1 LTNGGEWSR
10 IGLFTKKQNQR
21 ERRTEMAKQIILYNL
36 APHVTDEQYKEY
48 VVKEKGPLLDSLS
61 SVKKFEL
68 VKITGSMKGEIP
80 YKYVGIMHI
89 SDMKEF
95 YEKDMPSQ
103 KFQDFATKWGAMV
116 SPDFHTLIG
125 EEIY

>member
-1 LTNGGEWSR
+1 
-10 IGLFTKKQNQR
+10 
-21 ERRTEMAKQIILYNL
+21 MAKQIILYNL

-48 VVKEKGPLLDSLS
+48 VDNEKGPLLDGLPG
-61 SVKKFEL
+61 VRKFEL

-89 SDMKEF
+89 DDPAEF
-95 YEKDMPSQ
+95 SQ
-103 KFQDFATKWGAMV
+103 KAAPSKEFQDFAAKWSTMV
-116 SPDFHTLIG
+116 QPDFQTLMG

>member
-1 LTNGGEWSR
+1 
-10 IGLFTKKQNQR
+10 
-21 ERRTEMAKQIILYNL
+21 MAKQIILYNL
-36 APHVTDEQYKEY
+36 APDVTDEQYKEY
-48 VVKEKGPLLDSLS
+48 VVNEKGPLLDSLP

-80 YKYVGIMHI
+80 YKYVGILHI
-89 SDMKEF
+89 DNLQEF
-95 YEKDMPSQ
+95 LEKDVPSQ
-103 KFQDFATKWGAMV
+103 TFQEFGAKWSTMV